1 MCKVLRTA
9 TGYSGCPISVSCSY
23 DQITHLLTPRPSEF
37 PGCPQAPPPASGRV
51 SHPASAAHADSRQ
64 NNAALWRPLPACRP
78 LTAAAP
84 PGCRRRPQQRAV
96 NLLQPLQVSLPARA
110 GLASHL
116 LHGCY
121 HGVEIVLQG
130 VAGTGLSR
138 RGVRAWVPAQQ
149 PPTSALVPTVRA
161 RGQPNV
167 ATCLGLGA
175 GLGFP

>member
-1 MCKVLRTA
+1 MTKLPTFLAHDLPNSRAALRPLLLRA
-9 TGYSGCPISVSCSY
+9 AVCPTPP
-23 DQITHLLTPRPSEF
+23 QPRPQTRGKPALLSGA
-37 PGCPQAPPPASGRV
+37 PCPLAR
-51 SHPASAAHADSRQ
+51 
-64 NNAALWRPLPACRP
+64 RP

-130 VAGTGLSR
+130 VAGTGLSGR
-138 RGVRAWVPAQQ
+138 DVRAWVLAQ
-149 PPTSALVPTVRA
+149 PPTTSAPVPTVRA
-161 RGQPNV
+161 CGQPNV
-167 ATCLGLGA
+167 APCLGLGA